1 MPAKRKKGPLTPD
14 GREIYGSITPG
25 ANPYNPGRPAANRA
39 AGAGD
44 LARKLFLVGGLAAA
58 GGILNEATNKAN
70 QAVAKSK
77 YERATRLSMRKSL
90 RGQTRGR

>member
-1 MPAKRKKGPLTPD
+1 MRKKKGNLTPD

-39 AGAGD
+39 AGAGN
-44 LARKLFLVGGLAAA
+44 LARDLFLVGGLAVA
-58 GGILNEATNKAN
+58 GGILNEAANKADK
-70 QAVAKSK
+70 VLAKSK
-77 YERATRLSMRKSL
+77 YERATMLSMRKSL

>member
-1 MPAKRKKGPLTPD
+1 MRKKKGNLTPD

-39 AGAGD
+39 AGAGN
-44 LARKLFLVGGLAAA
+44 LANDLFLVGGLTAA
-58 GGILNEATNKAN
+58 GAILNEATNKAN
-70 QAVAKSK
+70 RVLAKSK
-77 YERATRLSMRKSL
+77 YERATMLSMRKSL

>member
-1 MPAKRKKGPLTPD
+1 MRKKKGNLTPD

-39 AGAGD
+39 AGAGK
-44 LARKLFLVGGLAAA
+44 LANDLFLVGGLTAA
-58 GGILNEATNKAN
+58 GVILNEAANKADK
-70 QAVAKSK
+70 VLAKAK
-77 YERATRLSMRKSL
+77 YERATMLSMRKSL